1 MQKSMV
7 YLIWIRLQ
15 SPDNNN
21 GTITLDMNLG
31 LLGSISDVSAL
42 TGDAQTIWT
51 AVLALGIAMVGYRI
65 GKRIIGRF

>member
-1 MQKSMV
+1 
-7 YLIWIRLQ
+7 
-15 SPDNNN
+15 
-21 GTITLDMNLG
+21 MNLG